1 MPLRRLSKTE
11 RGESMSPEL
20 VNAVVGIGSALVG
33 AIAGWLLSRRSE
45 ERRRLLVRRTEG
57 ASIATVSKGFQ
68 EKIELRLN
76 GNPVMN
82 PGATE
87 IRVKNA
93 GNRALAEVNI
103 RLTVTSPGSILT
115 GHVIEEPRSES
126 PSRLAQVE
134 GGAWRLNIPL
144 LNPREVV
151 RLRFLTS
158 PAVVD
163 IDALF
168 RREDVEYSYDVER
181 AEQVA
186 AMFEMFQSNVL
197 LNLVG
202 IISSRS
208 YRERIRSDRTSS

>member
-1 MPLRRLSKTE
+1 
-11 RGESMSPEL
+11 MSPEL